1 MGVRDNMIGGAV
13 KAKDQS
19 NLHNIFLS
27 TISLNNLHNNFSSLS
42 SSNLSNY
49 TNLPLQD
56 LHSTVAILKKTGELI
71 KVPERTKIITYFS

>member
-19 NLHNIFLS
+19 
-27 TISLNNLHNNFSSLS
+27 NLHNNFSSLS